1 MPRVTIW
8 HEILPHLA
16 HTAFSLPGS
25 LPSTSDVTSQKGVAK
40 RLPEDY
46 FAAMPKNE
54 AEAESAEFPHEPP
67 RSEFYDPMKSR
78 SRDPNEDF
86 TSRLYKRR
94 PQEDTF

>member
-1 MPRVTIW
+1 MPNI
-8 HEILPHLA
+8 
-16 HTAFSLPGS
+16 
-25 LPSTSDVTSQKGVAK
+25 
-40 RLPEDY
+40 
-46 FAAMPKNE
+46 E

-78 SRDPNEDF
+78 RDPNEDY